1 MISDFYDFIFDFS
14 MQGEELGYIIIHV
27 YITETPLGEG
37 GGLWVSLIG
46 LIFGLNIQ
54 FPINFNCKINN
65 FHTQSPRIS
74 DLNISF
80 SIHIPLM
87 FAISGLK
94 IGQK

>member
-14 MQGEELGYIIIHV
+14 MQGEELGYIIIIHV

-37 GGLWVSLIG
+37 GGLWVSPLIG

-74 DLNISF
+74 DLNVTGSQNI
-80 SIHIPLM
+80 
-87 FAISGLK
+87 
-94 IGQK
+94 